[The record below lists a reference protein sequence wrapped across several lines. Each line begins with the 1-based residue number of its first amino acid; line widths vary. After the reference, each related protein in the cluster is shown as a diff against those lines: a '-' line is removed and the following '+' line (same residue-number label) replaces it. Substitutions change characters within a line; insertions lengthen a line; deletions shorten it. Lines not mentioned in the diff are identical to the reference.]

1 MDRATLDKVTA
12 WAEGR
17 LASGEEPPWT
27 YFKLEKLAEL
37 TRELAHGFD
46 SVAVYD
52 PSTEKV
58 SAPGRVGPQ
67 PTAPGPGAEI
77 VQIGIARS
85 RREEPDPA
93 HLPT

>member
-12 WAEGR
+12 WAEQR

-37 TRELAHGFD
+37 TRDLSQGLAQT
-46 SVAVYD
+46 AVYD
-52 PSTEKV
+52 PVREKAIAQE
-58 SAPGRVGPQ
+58 SAELQ
-67 PTAPGPGAEI
+67 QACSGPGAEI

-85 RREEPDPA
+85 RREEPAPL